1 MLRLILGFA
10 FVLFLAFAAAWLAD
24 QPGEISLR
32 WGGYEIT
39 TSVLVGTV
47 ALAILV
53 LAATLIWRSYHW
65 LTGAPGAIGD
75 WLRTRG
81 RRKGFEALSHGLIA
95 AGAGDAD
102 AAAREVAAAERHL
115 GGAPLTLLLKAQTA
129 QLRGE
134 PAAARSAYEAMLAL
148 PETETL
154 GLRGLYL
161 EARRAGDLDEAKRL
175 ALRAVKLKPAM
186 GWAAQALFEL
196 QAAAEDWTGARATL
210 DLRRRYRNI
219 DKAAEARARAVIL
232 TAQAQ
237 SAADAD
243 RDDEALEAAL
253 SAHKLAPELVPA
265 AAIAGRI
272 LAERGE
278 VGRAS
283 KLVEKTWRL
292 SPHPDLATIFAHV
305 RPGDSTHDRLARA
318 RQLAA
323 KSISNP
329 AGNQEGP
336 IAVARAA
343 IEAHEWEAAREA
355 IRPLVEDAP
364 TRRVCMAMAEIE
376 NGEHGNRGRVREWLA
391 RAVSAPRDP
400 AWTADG
406 HVSGRWLPVSPE
418 TGKFDVYEWR
428 VPVEGALPPAGQT
441 IEELA
446 HGDEDQATA
455 MMVSLTDKPT
465 GEDLAVEDA
474 TVEDTKPASASPDD
488 IAADK
493 EEPARTTPDG
503 APSSANAETTND
515 GTVFVAPIP
524 DDPGV
529 EGDNFDGAAPR
540 PKDIS
545 GG

>member
-1 MLRLILGFA
+1 MLRLISGFA
-10 FVLFLAFAAAWLAD
+10 FVLLLAFAAAWLAD

-32 WGGYEIT
+32 WGVYEIT
-39 TSVLVGTV
+39 TSVLVGAV
-47 ALAILV
+47 ALALLIV
-53 LAATLIWRSYHW
+53 AATLIWRSYHW

-102 AAAREVAAAERHL
+102 AAAREVAAAERYL

-134 PAAARSAYEAMLAL
+134 PAAARRAYEAMLAI
-148 PETETL
+148 PETEAL

-161 EARRAGDLDEAKRL
+161 EARRAGDLDEAREL
-175 ALRAVKLKPAM
+175 VLRAVKLKPAM

-196 QAAAEDWTGARATL
+196 QAAAEDWTGASATL
-210 DLRRRYRNI
+210 GLRRRHRHI
-219 DKAAEARARAVIL
+219 DKATEARARAVIL

-237 SAADAD
+237 AAMDAGHD
-243 RDDEALEAAL
+243 TEALEAAL

-292 SPHPDLATIFAHV
+292 APHPDLATIFAHV

-318 RQLAA
+318 RQLAGKPIGIA
-323 KSISNP
+323 
-329 AGNQEGP
+329 AGNPEGP

-343 IEAHEWEAAREA
+343 IEAHEWEAARLA
-355 IRPLVEDAP
+355 LRPLVEETP

-400 AWTADG
+400 AWTAEG
-406 HVSGRWLPVSPE
+406 HVSDRWLPVSPE

-428 VPVEGALPPAGQT
+428 VPVEGALPPAGRT

-446 HGDEDQATA
+446 HGDDDAATA
-455 MMVSLTDKPT
+455 LVVDRTDRPT
-465 GEDLAVEDA
+465 DSELSENDAEMDVVPVEEE
-474 TVEDTKPASASPDD
+474 TKVLSTNPDTAPAAKSENTD
-488 IAADK
+488 
-493 EEPARTTPDG
+493 
-503 APSSANAETTND
+503 D

-529 EGDNFDGAAPR
+529 EGDNFDGTAPR